1 MKKVLLGI
9 GLLISF
15 FVIRHYT
22 LQRVWD
28 FEIYEM
34 DSNIAC
40 FSAHTPFRASLHK
53 ITIEGYL
60 ENDALLSVV
69 YYADDS
75 HWYERK
81 ENWGKSGNL
90 TPFIPLKKGKIRKE
104 IITDVLSSPVD
115 LYNIVLIPQ
124 GVLNDS
130 PHKGFKLGKLHIR
143 VELYQYKSPLFL

>member
-28 FEIYEM
+28 FDIYDM

-60 ENDALLSVV
+60 ENDALLSVINS
-69 YYADDS
+69 YDKS
-75 HWYERK
+75 SWYDIK
-81 ENWGKSGNL
+81 KSG
-90 TPFIPLKKGKIRKE
+90 E
-104 IITDVLSSPVD
+104 ILE
-115 LYNIVLIPQ
+115 LQ
-124 GVLNDS
+124 
-130 PHKGFKLGKLHIR
+130 LH
-143 VELYQYKSPLFL
+143 L